1 MNMQGKLVVITGAA
15 RGLGSAT
22 AGLLKASGAI
32 VIGLDLDSAEAP
44 AHFDA
49 FHCIDLC
56 DHATV
61 TETARRIARDYG
73 DVDVLVNNAAILTLD
88 SGALGISSSVRQSF
102 DCNLFAPWHL
112 TSVMLPGLLR
122 KRGRVI
128 NVSSLFALVN
138 APFVAAY
145 AASKRALFA
154 YSDAL
159 RMEHRG
165 ALAVVTVFPG
175 FIDTA
180 IHRGTD
186 PVGLSVQRL
195 VSFKFGNTTVLSL
208 EEKLAAAARGL
219 AATCAGSGGRNR
231 GLTVL
236 GTLTMITARCLPGVV
251 DGFISWRI
259 ASLVRAGKLHLKP
272 ELIQ

>member
-22 AGLLKASGAI
+22 AGLLKAQGAI
-32 VIGLDLDSAEAP
+32 VVGLDLIGAEQP
-44 AHFDA
+44 AYFDA
-49 FHCIDLC
+49 YYRIDLC

-61 TETARRIARDYG
+61 TDVARKIAQDHG
-73 DVDVLVNNAAILTLD
+73 DADVLVNNAAILTLD
-88 SGALGISSSVRQSF
+88 SGALGISADVKRAF

-112 TSVMLPGLLR
+112 TSALLPGLLR
-122 KRGRVI
+122 KRGKVV

-165 ALAVVTVFPG
+165 ALSVVTVFPG
-175 FIDTA
+175 FIDTP

-195 VSFKFGNTTVLSL
+195 VSFKVGATTVLSL
-208 EEKLAAAARGL
+208 EEKLASAAAGL

-231 GLTVL
+231 GLTAM
-236 GTLTMITARCLPGVV
+236 GTLTMLTARCFPGLI
-251 DGFISWRI
+251 DWFISWRI
-259 ASLVRAGKLHLKP
+259 ATLVRAGKLHLKP